1 MKKLIIILMAL
12 IAYST
17 HVFAD
22 KVSFTASAPD
32 AVVVG
37 EQFRLSYIVT
47 TQKVKD
53 FRAPSIKGFDVL
65 MGPSRSQQSSTQIVN
80 GNVTSTSSITFTYI
94 LMANNAGEYTIPGA
108 SIVADG
114 DQMVS
119 NSVKI
124 KVLPQDQGGNSGQNN
139 SSSGSIHSSSG
150 TSVSNQDLFI
160 MASASKT
167 NVYEQEAFV
176 LTYKIYTR
184 ESNLQ
189 LNNAKLPDFK
199 GFHSQ
204 EIEMTTNARWT
215 PEHYQGRNY
224 YTTVYRQ
231 FVLFP
236 QQSGKLY
243 IDPAQFQMTIGKPVQ
258 SDDPFDAFFNG
269 GSNVIEIKKNIS
281 TPKIAINV
289 NPLPTG
295 KPADFSGGVGE
306 FNISSS
312 INSKELKTNDAITIK
327 LVISGTGNLKLI
339 SNPEIKFPDDFEVYD
354 PKVDNQVR
362 LTREGLTGNKVIEYL
377 AIPRHAGT
385 YKIPGVSF
393 SYFDIRSKS
402 YKTLKTEDYVV
413 NVEKGAGNADQ
424 VIANFTNKEDLKV
437 LGEDIRYIK
446 QNEVTLQPKGSF
458 FYGSMTYWLF
468 YIIPALA
475 FIIFFIIYRKQAA
488 ENANVAKMR
497 TKKANKVAT
506 KRMKLAGKLLSENK
520 KDAFYDEVLK
530 ALWGYISDKLNIP
543 VSRLSKD
550 NIEEKLRNHGVNE
563 ELIKEFLNAL
573 NDCEFARFAPGDENQ
588 AMDKVY
594 SSSIEVISKMENSR
608 RDYVMKK
615 ILFFILLSM
624 SLTCF
629 GQDSLSIDTRQTNGV
644 DSIHASHTTFSSN
657 TLEDATKAEG
667 DSAYIKE
674 DYAAA
679 IQIYEALLKNG
690 EAADVYY
697 NLGNSYYK
705 IGEIAKA
712 VLNYERALL
721 LQPGNGDIR
730 ANLEV
735 ARAKTIDKVEP
746 VPEVFFV
753 SWIKS
758 LTNSMSVDAWA
769 TWGIVSF
776 ILLIIAFYFFIFS
789 KQIMLKKIG
798 FISGII
804 LLIVTVCSNLFASQ
818 QKEHLVNRSEAI
830 VMNPSVTVRSTPSES
845 GTSLFILHEGRKV
858 SVKDNS
864 MKEWKEIRLEDGKV
878 GWVPA
883 SAIEV
888 I

>member
-1 MKKLIIILMAL
+1 MKKLIIILIAL

-17 HVFAD
+17 QAFAD

-37 EQFRLSYIVT
+37 DQFRLSYTVT

-94 LMANNAGEYTIPGA
+94 LMANTAGEYTIGGA

-114 DQMVS
+114 NQMVS

-124 KVLPQDQGGNSGQNN
+124 KVLPQDQNSNGGQGG
-139 SSSGSIHSSSG
+139 SSAHSSSG
-150 TSVSNQDLFI
+150 TSVSDQDLFI
-160 MASASKT
+160 TATASKT
-167 NVYEQEAFV
+167 NVFEQEAFV

-215 PEHYQGRNY
+215 PEHYRGRNY

-269 GSNVIEIKKNIS
+269 GSNVIEIKKSIA

-289 NPLPTG
+289 SPLPAG

-306 FNISSS
+306 FTVSSS

-339 SNPEIKFPDDFEVYD
+339 SNPEIKFPEDFEVYD

-362 LTREGLTGNKVIEYL
+362 LTREGLTGNRVIEYL
-377 AIPRHAGT
+377 AIPRHVGT

-402 YKTLKTEDYVV
+402 YKTLKTEEYVV
-413 NVEKGAGNADQ
+413 NIEKGAGNADQ

-446 QNEVTLQPKGSF
+446 QNEVTFQPKGSF

-573 NDCEFARFAPGDENQ
+573 NDGECARFAPGDENQ

-594 SSSIEVISKMENSR
+594 SSSIEVISKMENS
-608 RDYVMKK
+608 
-615 ILFFILLSM
+615 
-624 SLTCF
+624 
-629 GQDSLSIDTRQTNGV
+629 
-644 DSIHASHTTFSSN
+644 
-657 TLEDATKAEG
+657 
-667 DSAYIKE
+667 IK
-674 DYAAA
+674 
-679 IQIYEALLKNG
+679 
-690 EAADVYY
+690 
-697 NLGNSYYK
+697 
-705 IGEIAKA
+705 
-712 VLNYERALL
+712 
-721 LQPGNGDIR
+721 
-730 ANLEV
+730 
-735 ARAKTIDKVEP
+735 
-746 VPEVFFV
+746 
-753 SWIKS
+753 
-758 LTNSMSVDAWA
+758 
-769 TWGIVSF
+769 
-776 ILLIIAFYFFIFS
+776 
-789 KQIMLKKIG
+789 
-798 FISGII
+798 
-804 LLIVTVCSNLFASQ
+804 
-818 QKEHLVNRSEAI
+818 H
-830 VMNPSVTVRSTPSES
+830 
-845 GTSLFILHEGRKV
+845 
-858 SVKDNS
+858 
-864 MKEWKEIRLEDGKV
+864 
-878 GWVPA
+878 
-883 SAIEV
+883 
-888 I
+888 

>member
-1 MKKLIIILMAL
+1 MRKLIIILMAL
-12 IAYST
+12 VAYCT
-17 HVFAD
+17 QALAD

-32 AVVVG
+32 VVVVG
-37 EQFRLSYIVT
+37 EQFRLSYTVT

-53 FRAPSIKGFDVL
+53 FQAPSIKGFDVL
-65 MGPSRSQQSSTQIVN
+65 MGPSRSQQSSTQIIN

-94 LMANNAGEYTIPGA
+94 LMANTAGEYTIGGA

-124 KVLPQDQGGNSGQNN
+124 KVLPPDQNNDSGQ
-139 SSSGSIHSSSG
+139 SGNHSSSNA
-150 TSVSNQDLFI
+150 TVSNKDLFVT
-160 MASASKT
+160 ATASKT
-167 NVYEQEAFV
+167 NVFEQEAFV

-184 ESNLQ
+184 ETKLQ

-204 EIEMTTNARWT
+204 EIEMATNAKWT
-215 PEHYQGRNY
+215 TEHYQGRNY

-243 IDPAQFQMTIGKPVQ
+243 IDPAQFQMTVGKPVQ
-258 SDDPFDAFFNG
+258 SADPFDAFFNG
-269 GSNVIEIKKNIS
+269 GSSVIEIEKNIA

-289 NPLPTG
+289 NPLPAG
-295 KPADFSGGVGE
+295 KPANFSGGVGE
-306 FNISSS
+306 FTISSS

-339 SNPEIKFPDDFEVYD
+339 SNPEIKFPDDFEIYD

-402 YKTLKTEDYVV
+402 YKTLNTEEYVV

-488 ENANVAKMR
+488 ENANVAKVR

-594 SSSIEVISKMENSR
+594 SSSIEVISKMENS
-608 RDYVMKK
+608 
-615 ILFFILLSM
+615 
-624 SLTCF
+624 
-629 GQDSLSIDTRQTNGV
+629 
-644 DSIHASHTTFSSN
+644 
-657 TLEDATKAEG
+657 
-667 DSAYIKE
+667 IK
-674 DYAAA
+674 
-679 IQIYEALLKNG
+679 
-690 EAADVYY
+690 
-697 NLGNSYYK
+697 
-705 IGEIAKA
+705 
-712 VLNYERALL
+712 
-721 LQPGNGDIR
+721 
-730 ANLEV
+730 
-735 ARAKTIDKVEP
+735 
-746 VPEVFFV
+746 
-753 SWIKS
+753 
-758 LTNSMSVDAWA
+758 
-769 TWGIVSF
+769 
-776 ILLIIAFYFFIFS
+776 
-789 KQIMLKKIG
+789 
-798 FISGII
+798 
-804 LLIVTVCSNLFASQ
+804 
-818 QKEHLVNRSEAI
+818 H
-830 VMNPSVTVRSTPSES
+830 
-845 GTSLFILHEGRKV
+845 
-858 SVKDNS
+858 
-864 MKEWKEIRLEDGKV
+864 
-878 GWVPA
+878 
-883 SAIEV
+883 
-888 I
+888 

>member
-1 MKKLIIILMAL
+1 MAL

-17 HVFAD
+17 QMLAD
-22 KVSFTASAPD
+22 KVAFTASAPD

-37 EQFRLSYIVT
+37 DQFRLSYTVT

-65 MGPSRSQQSSTQIVN
+65 MGPSRSQQSNTQIVN

-119 NSVKI
+119 NSVRI
-124 KVLPQDQGGNSGQNN
+124 KVLPQDQGDSN
-139 SSSGSIHSSSG
+139 SSSSSSTHSSSG
-150 TSVSNQDLFI
+150 TGVSNQDLFI
-160 MASASKT
+160 TASASKT

-243 IDPAQFQMTIGKPVQ
+243 IDPAQFQMTVGKPVQ

-269 GSNVIEIKKNIS
+269 GSNVIEIKKSIS

-289 NPLPTG
+289 NPLPAG

-312 INSKELKTNDAITIK
+312 INNKELKTNDAITIK

-402 YKTLKTEDYVV
+402 YKTLKTEEYVI

-563 ELIKEFLNAL
+563 EVIKEFLNAL

-594 SSSIEVISKMENSR
+594 SSSIEVISKMENS
-608 RDYVMKK
+608 
-615 ILFFILLSM
+615 
-624 SLTCF
+624 
-629 GQDSLSIDTRQTNGV
+629 
-644 DSIHASHTTFSSN
+644 
-657 TLEDATKAEG
+657 
-667 DSAYIKE
+667 IK
-674 DYAAA
+674 
-679 IQIYEALLKNG
+679 
-690 EAADVYY
+690 
-697 NLGNSYYK
+697 
-705 IGEIAKA
+705 
-712 VLNYERALL
+712 
-721 LQPGNGDIR
+721 
-730 ANLEV
+730 
-735 ARAKTIDKVEP
+735 
-746 VPEVFFV
+746 
-753 SWIKS
+753 
-758 LTNSMSVDAWA
+758 
-769 TWGIVSF
+769 
-776 ILLIIAFYFFIFS
+776 
-789 KQIMLKKIG
+789 
-798 FISGII
+798 
-804 LLIVTVCSNLFASQ
+804 
-818 QKEHLVNRSEAI
+818 H
-830 VMNPSVTVRSTPSES
+830 
-845 GTSLFILHEGRKV
+845 
-858 SVKDNS
+858 
-864 MKEWKEIRLEDGKV
+864 
-878 GWVPA
+878 
-883 SAIEV
+883 
-888 I
+888 

>member
-1 MKKLIIILMAL
+1 MRKLIIILMTL
-12 IAYST
+12 MAYST
-17 HVFAD
+17 QTFAD
-22 KVSFTASAPD
+22 KVSFVASAPD
-32 AVVVG
+32 VVVVG
-37 EQFRLSYIVT
+37 DQFRLSYTVT

-65 MGPSRSQQSSTQIVN
+65 MGPSRSEQSSTQIVN
-80 GNVTSTSSITFTYI
+80 GSVSSTSSITFTYI
-94 LMANNAGEYTIPGA
+94 LMANTAGEFTVPGA

-114 DQMVS
+114 NQMIS

-124 KVLPQDQGGNSGQNN
+124 KVLPQDQNHNSSRRNNDN
-139 SSSGSIHSSSG
+139 SSSIQPSSNA
-150 TSVSNQDLFI
+150 SVSNQDLFI
-160 MASASKT
+160 TATASKT

-215 PEHYQGRNY
+215 PEHYKGRNY

-236 QQSGKLY
+236 QQSGKLF
-243 IDPAQFQMTIGKPVQ
+243 IEPAQFQMTVNKPVQ
-258 SDDPFDAFFNG
+258 SADPFDAFFNG
-269 GSNVIEIKKNIS
+269 GNNVIEIKKPIT

-289 NPLPTG
+289 NPLPAG
-295 KPADFSGGVGE
+295 KPTNFLGGVGE

-362 LTREGLTGNKVIEYL
+362 LTKEGLTGNKVIEYL

-402 YKTLKTEDYVV
+402 YKTLNTEDYVI

-446 QNEVTLQPKGSF
+446 QNEVTFQPKGSF
-458 FYGSMTYWLF
+458 FYGSMLYWLF

-475 FIIFFIIYRKQAA
+475 FILFFIIYRKQAA

-497 TKKANKVAT
+497 TKKANKVAI

-550 NIEEKLRNHGVNE
+550 NIEEKLRNHGVSE

-594 SSSIEVISKMENSR
+594 SSSIEVISKMENS
-608 RDYVMKK
+608 
-615 ILFFILLSM
+615 
-624 SLTCF
+624 
-629 GQDSLSIDTRQTNGV
+629 
-644 DSIHASHTTFSSN
+644 
-657 TLEDATKAEG
+657 
-667 DSAYIKE
+667 IK
-674 DYAAA
+674 
-679 IQIYEALLKNG
+679 
-690 EAADVYY
+690 
-697 NLGNSYYK
+697 
-705 IGEIAKA
+705 
-712 VLNYERALL
+712 
-721 LQPGNGDIR
+721 
-730 ANLEV
+730 
-735 ARAKTIDKVEP
+735 
-746 VPEVFFV
+746 
-753 SWIKS
+753 
-758 LTNSMSVDAWA
+758 
-769 TWGIVSF
+769 
-776 ILLIIAFYFFIFS
+776 
-789 KQIMLKKIG
+789 
-798 FISGII
+798 
-804 LLIVTVCSNLFASQ
+804 
-818 QKEHLVNRSEAI
+818 H
-830 VMNPSVTVRSTPSES
+830 
-845 GTSLFILHEGRKV
+845 
-858 SVKDNS
+858 
-864 MKEWKEIRLEDGKV
+864 
-878 GWVPA
+878 
-883 SAIEV
+883 
-888 I
+888 

>member
-1 MKKLIIILMAL
+1 MRKLIIILMTL
-12 IAYST
+12 MAYST
-17 HVFAD
+17 QTFAD
-22 KVSFTASAPD
+22 KVSFVASAPD
-32 AVVVG
+32 VVVVG
-37 EQFRLSYIVT
+37 DQFRLSYTVT

-53 FRAPSIKGFDVL
+53 FRAHSIKGFDVL
-65 MGPSRSQQSSTQIVN
+65 MGPSRSEQSSTQIVN
-80 GNVTSTSSITFTYI
+80 GSVSSTSSITFTYI
-94 LMANNAGEYTIPGA
+94 LMANTAGEFTVPGA

-114 DQMVS
+114 NQMIS

-124 KVLPQDQGGNSGQNN
+124 KVLPQDQNHNSSRRNNDN
-139 SSSGSIHSSSG
+139 SSSIQPSSNA
-150 TSVSNQDLFI
+150 SVSNQDLFI
-160 MASASKT
+160 TATASKT

-215 PEHYQGRNY
+215 PEHYKGRNY

-236 QQSGKLY
+236 QQSGKLF
-243 IDPAQFQMTIGKPVQ
+243 IEPAQFQMTVNKPVQ
-258 SDDPFDAFFNG
+258 SADPFDAFFNG
-269 GSNVIEIKKNIS
+269 GNNVIEIKKPIT

-289 NPLPTG
+289 NPLPAG
-295 KPADFSGGVGE
+295 KPTNFLGGVGE

-362 LTREGLTGNKVIEYL
+362 LTKEGLTGNKVIEYL

-402 YKTLKTEDYVV
+402 YKTLNTEDYVI

-446 QNEVTLQPKGSF
+446 QNEVTFQPKGSF
-458 FYGSMTYWLF
+458 FYGSMSYWLF

-475 FIIFFIIYRKQAA
+475 FILFFIIYRKQAA

-497 TKKANKVAT
+497 TKKANKVAI

-550 NIEEKLRNHGVNE
+550 NIEEKLRNHGVSE

-594 SSSIEVISKMENSR
+594 SSSIEVISKMENS
-608 RDYVMKK
+608 
-615 ILFFILLSM
+615 
-624 SLTCF
+624 
-629 GQDSLSIDTRQTNGV
+629 
-644 DSIHASHTTFSSN
+644 
-657 TLEDATKAEG
+657 
-667 DSAYIKE
+667 IK
-674 DYAAA
+674 
-679 IQIYEALLKNG
+679 
-690 EAADVYY
+690 
-697 NLGNSYYK
+697 
-705 IGEIAKA
+705 
-712 VLNYERALL
+712 
-721 LQPGNGDIR
+721 
-730 ANLEV
+730 
-735 ARAKTIDKVEP
+735 
-746 VPEVFFV
+746 
-753 SWIKS
+753 
-758 LTNSMSVDAWA
+758 
-769 TWGIVSF
+769 
-776 ILLIIAFYFFIFS
+776 
-789 KQIMLKKIG
+789 
-798 FISGII
+798 
-804 LLIVTVCSNLFASQ
+804 
-818 QKEHLVNRSEAI
+818 H
-830 VMNPSVTVRSTPSES
+830 
-845 GTSLFILHEGRKV
+845 
-858 SVKDNS
+858 
-864 MKEWKEIRLEDGKV
+864 
-878 GWVPA
+878 
-883 SAIEV
+883 
-888 I
+888 

>member
-1 MKKLIIILMAL
+1 MKKLIIILIAL

-17 HVFAD
+17 QAFAD

-37 EQFRLSYIVT
+37 DQFRLSYTVT

-94 LMANNAGEYTIPGA
+94 LMANTAGEYTIGGA

-114 DQMVS
+114 NQMVS

-124 KVLPQDQGGNSGQNN
+124 KVLPQDQNSNGGQGG
-139 SSSGSIHSSSG
+139 SSAHSSSG
-150 TSVSNQDLFI
+150 TSVSDQDLFI
-160 MASASKT
+160 TATASKT
-167 NVYEQEAFV
+167 NVFEQEAFV

-215 PEHYQGRNY
+215 PEHYRGRNY

-269 GSNVIEIKKNIS
+269 GSNVIEIKKSIA

-289 NPLPTG
+289 SPLPAG

-306 FNISSS
+306 FTVSSS

-339 SNPEIKFPDDFEVYD
+339 SNPEIKFPEDFEVYD

-362 LTREGLTGNKVIEYL
+362 LTREGLTGNRVIEYL

-402 YKTLKTEDYVV
+402 YKTLKTEEYVV
-413 NVEKGAGNADQ
+413 NIEKGAGNADQ

-446 QNEVTLQPKGSF
+446 QNKVTLQPKGSF
-458 FYGSMTYWLF
+458 FYGSMSYWLF

-488 ENANVAKMR
+488 ENANVAKVR

-550 NIEEKLRNHGVNE
+550 NIEEKLRNHGVSE
-563 ELIKEFLNAL
+563 ELIKDFLNAL
-573 NDCEFARFAPGDENQ
+573 NDCEFARFAPGDESQ

-594 SSSIEVISKMENSR
+594 SSSIEVISKMENS
-608 RDYVMKK
+608 
-615 ILFFILLSM
+615 
-624 SLTCF
+624 
-629 GQDSLSIDTRQTNGV
+629 
-644 DSIHASHTTFSSN
+644 
-657 TLEDATKAEG
+657 
-667 DSAYIKE
+667 IK
-674 DYAAA
+674 
-679 IQIYEALLKNG
+679 
-690 EAADVYY
+690 
-697 NLGNSYYK
+697 
-705 IGEIAKA
+705 
-712 VLNYERALL
+712 
-721 LQPGNGDIR
+721 
-730 ANLEV
+730 
-735 ARAKTIDKVEP
+735 
-746 VPEVFFV
+746 
-753 SWIKS
+753 
-758 LTNSMSVDAWA
+758 
-769 TWGIVSF
+769 
-776 ILLIIAFYFFIFS
+776 
-789 KQIMLKKIG
+789 
-798 FISGII
+798 
-804 LLIVTVCSNLFASQ
+804 
-818 QKEHLVNRSEAI
+818 H
-830 VMNPSVTVRSTPSES
+830 
-845 GTSLFILHEGRKV
+845 
-858 SVKDNS
+858 
-864 MKEWKEIRLEDGKV
+864 
-878 GWVPA
+878 
-883 SAIEV
+883 
-888 I
+888 

>member
-1 MKKLIIILMAL
+1 MRKLIIILMTL
-12 IAYST
+12 MAYST
-17 HVFAD
+17 QTFTD
-22 KVSFTASAPD
+22 KVSFVASAPD
-32 AVVVG
+32 VVVVG
-37 EQFRLSYIVT
+37 DQFRLSYTVT

-65 MGPSRSQQSSTQIVN
+65 MGPSRSEQSSTQIVN
-80 GNVTSTSSITFTYI
+80 GSVSSTSSITFTYI
-94 LMANNAGEYTIPGA
+94 LMANTAGEFTVPGA

-114 DQMVS
+114 NQMIS

-124 KVLPQDQGGNSGQNN
+124 KVLPQDQNHNSSRRNNDN
-139 SSSGSIHSSSG
+139 SSSIQPSSNA
-150 TSVSNQDLFI
+150 SVSNQDLFI
-160 MASASKT
+160 TATASKT

-215 PEHYQGRNY
+215 PEHYKGRNY

-236 QQSGKLY
+236 QQSGKLF
-243 IDPAQFQMTIGKPVQ
+243 IEPAQFQMTVNKPVQ
-258 SDDPFDAFFNG
+258 SADPFDAFFNG
-269 GSNVIEIKKNIS
+269 GNNVIEIKKPIT

-289 NPLPTG
+289 NPLPAG
-295 KPADFSGGVGE
+295 KPTNFLGGVGE

-362 LTREGLTGNKVIEYL
+362 LTKEGLTGNKVIEYL

-402 YKTLKTEDYVV
+402 YKTLNTEDYVI

-446 QNEVTLQPKGSF
+446 QNEVTFQPKGSF
-458 FYGSMTYWLF
+458 FYGSMSYWLF

-475 FIIFFIIYRKQAA
+475 FILFFIIYRKQAA

-497 TKKANKVAT
+497 TKKANKVAI

-550 NIEEKLRNHGVNE
+550 NIEEKLRNHGVSE

-594 SSSIEVISKMENSR
+594 SSSIEVISKMENS
-608 RDYVMKK
+608 
-615 ILFFILLSM
+615 
-624 SLTCF
+624 
-629 GQDSLSIDTRQTNGV
+629 
-644 DSIHASHTTFSSN
+644 
-657 TLEDATKAEG
+657 
-667 DSAYIKE
+667 IK
-674 DYAAA
+674 
-679 IQIYEALLKNG
+679 
-690 EAADVYY
+690 
-697 NLGNSYYK
+697 
-705 IGEIAKA
+705 
-712 VLNYERALL
+712 
-721 LQPGNGDIR
+721 
-730 ANLEV
+730 
-735 ARAKTIDKVEP
+735 
-746 VPEVFFV
+746 
-753 SWIKS
+753 
-758 LTNSMSVDAWA
+758 
-769 TWGIVSF
+769 
-776 ILLIIAFYFFIFS
+776 
-789 KQIMLKKIG
+789 
-798 FISGII
+798 
-804 LLIVTVCSNLFASQ
+804 
-818 QKEHLVNRSEAI
+818 H
-830 VMNPSVTVRSTPSES
+830 
-845 GTSLFILHEGRKV
+845 
-858 SVKDNS
+858 
-864 MKEWKEIRLEDGKV
+864 
-878 GWVPA
+878 
-883 SAIEV
+883 
-888 I
+888 

>member
-1 MKKLIIILMAL
+1 MRKLIIILMTL
-12 IAYST
+12 MAYST
-17 HVFAD
+17 QTFAD
-22 KVSFTASAPD
+22 KVSFVASAPD
-32 AVVVG
+32 VVVVG
-37 EQFRLSYIVT
+37 DQFRLSYTVT

-65 MGPSRSQQSSTQIVN
+65 MGPSRSEQSSTQIVN
-80 GNVTSTSSITFTYI
+80 GSVSSTSSITFTYI
-94 LMANNAGEYTIPGA
+94 LMANTAGEFTVPGA

-114 DQMVS
+114 NQMIS

-124 KVLPQDQGGNSGQNN
+124 KVLPQDQNHNSSRRNNDN
-139 SSSGSIHSSSG
+139 SSSIQPSSNA
-150 TSVSNQDLFI
+150 SVSNQDLFI
-160 MASASKT
+160 TATASKT

-215 PEHYQGRNY
+215 PEHYKGRNY

-236 QQSGKLY
+236 QQSGKLF
-243 IDPAQFQMTIGKPVQ
+243 IEPAQFQMTVNKPVQ
-258 SDDPFDAFFNG
+258 SADPFDAFFNG
-269 GSNVIEIKKNIS
+269 GNNVIEIKKPIT

-289 NPLPTG
+289 NPLPAG
-295 KPADFSGGVGE
+295 KPTNFLGGVGE

-362 LTREGLTGNKVIEYL
+362 LTKEGLTGNKVIEYL

-402 YKTLKTEDYVV
+402 YKTLNTEDYVI

-446 QNEVTLQPKGSF
+446 QNDVTFQPKGSF
-458 FYGSMTYWLF
+458 FYGSMSYWLF

-475 FIIFFIIYRKQAA
+475 FILFFIIYRKQAA

-497 TKKANKVAT
+497 TKKANKVAI

-550 NIEEKLRNHGVNE
+550 NIEEKLRNHGVSE

-594 SSSIEVISKMENSR
+594 SSSIEVISKMENS
-608 RDYVMKK
+608 
-615 ILFFILLSM
+615 
-624 SLTCF
+624 
-629 GQDSLSIDTRQTNGV
+629 
-644 DSIHASHTTFSSN
+644 
-657 TLEDATKAEG
+657 
-667 DSAYIKE
+667 IK
-674 DYAAA
+674 
-679 IQIYEALLKNG
+679 
-690 EAADVYY
+690 
-697 NLGNSYYK
+697 
-705 IGEIAKA
+705 
-712 VLNYERALL
+712 
-721 LQPGNGDIR
+721 
-730 ANLEV
+730 
-735 ARAKTIDKVEP
+735 
-746 VPEVFFV
+746 
-753 SWIKS
+753 
-758 LTNSMSVDAWA
+758 
-769 TWGIVSF
+769 
-776 ILLIIAFYFFIFS
+776 
-789 KQIMLKKIG
+789 
-798 FISGII
+798 
-804 LLIVTVCSNLFASQ
+804 
-818 QKEHLVNRSEAI
+818 H
-830 VMNPSVTVRSTPSES
+830 
-845 GTSLFILHEGRKV
+845 
-858 SVKDNS
+858 
-864 MKEWKEIRLEDGKV
+864 
-878 GWVPA
+878 
-883 SAIEV
+883 
-888 I
+888 

>member
-1 MKKLIIILMAL
+1 MTLM
-12 IAYST
+12 AYST
-17 HVFAD
+17 QTFAD
-22 KVSFTASAPD
+22 KVSFVASAPD
-32 AVVVG
+32 VVVVG
-37 EQFRLSYIVT
+37 DQFRLSYTVT

-65 MGPSRSQQSSTQIVN
+65 MGPSRSEQSSTQIVN
-80 GNVTSTSSITFTYI
+80 GSVSSTSSITFTYI
-94 LMANNAGEYTIPGA
+94 LMANTAGEFTVPGA
-108 SIVADG
+108 SIVAEG
-114 DQMVS
+114 NQMIS

-124 KVLPQDQGGNSGQNN
+124 KVLPQDQNHN
-139 SSSGSIHSSSG
+139 SSRRNNDNSSYIQPSSNA
-150 TSVSNQDLFI
+150 SVSNQDLFI
-160 MASASKT
+160 TATASKT

-215 PEHYQGRNY
+215 PEHYKGRNY

-236 QQSGKLY
+236 QQSGKLF
-243 IDPAQFQMTIGKPVQ
+243 IEPAQFQMTVNKPVQ
-258 SDDPFDAFFNG
+258 SADPFDAFFNG
-269 GSNVIEIKKNIS
+269 GNNVIEIKKPIT

-289 NPLPTG
+289 NPLPAG
-295 KPADFSGGVGE
+295 KPTNFLGGVGE

-362 LTREGLTGNKVIEYL
+362 LTKEGLTGNKVIEYL

-402 YKTLKTEDYVV
+402 YKTLNTEDYVI

-446 QNEVTLQPKGSF
+446 QNEVTFQPKGSF
-458 FYGSMTYWLF
+458 FYGSMSYWLF

-475 FIIFFIIYRKQAA
+475 FILFFIIYRKQAA

-497 TKKANKVAT
+497 TKKANKVAI

-550 NIEEKLRNHGVNE
+550 NIEEKLRNHGVSE

-594 SSSIEVISKMENSR
+594 SSSIEVISKMENS
-608 RDYVMKK
+608 
-615 ILFFILLSM
+615 
-624 SLTCF
+624 
-629 GQDSLSIDTRQTNGV
+629 
-644 DSIHASHTTFSSN
+644 
-657 TLEDATKAEG
+657 
-667 DSAYIKE
+667 IK
-674 DYAAA
+674 
-679 IQIYEALLKNG
+679 
-690 EAADVYY
+690 
-697 NLGNSYYK
+697 
-705 IGEIAKA
+705 
-712 VLNYERALL
+712 
-721 LQPGNGDIR
+721 
-730 ANLEV
+730 
-735 ARAKTIDKVEP
+735 
-746 VPEVFFV
+746 
-753 SWIKS
+753 
-758 LTNSMSVDAWA
+758 
-769 TWGIVSF
+769 
-776 ILLIIAFYFFIFS
+776 
-789 KQIMLKKIG
+789 
-798 FISGII
+798 
-804 LLIVTVCSNLFASQ
+804 
-818 QKEHLVNRSEAI
+818 H
-830 VMNPSVTVRSTPSES
+830 
-845 GTSLFILHEGRKV
+845 
-858 SVKDNS
+858 
-864 MKEWKEIRLEDGKV
+864 
-878 GWVPA
+878 
-883 SAIEV
+883 
-888 I
+888 

>member
-1 MKKLIIILMAL
+1 MRKLIIILMTL
-12 IAYST
+12 MAYST
-17 HVFAD
+17 QTFAD
-22 KVSFTASAPD
+22 KVSFVASAPD
-32 AVVVG
+32 VVVVG
-37 EQFRLSYIVT
+37 DQFRLSYTVT

-65 MGPSRSQQSSTQIVN
+65 MGPSRSEQSSTQIVN
-80 GNVTSTSSITFTYI
+80 GSVSSTSSITFTYI
-94 LMANNAGEYTIPGA
+94 LMANTAGEFTVPGA

-114 DQMVS
+114 NQMIS

-124 KVLPQDQGGNSGQNN
+124 KVLPQDQNHNSSRRNNDN
-139 SSSGSIHSSSG
+139 SSSIQPSSNA
-150 TSVSNQDLFI
+150 SVSNQDLFI
-160 MASASKT
+160 TATASKT

-215 PEHYQGRNY
+215 PEHYKGRNY

-236 QQSGKLY
+236 QQSGKLF
-243 IDPAQFQMTIGKPVQ
+243 IEPAQFQMMVNKPVQ
-258 SDDPFDAFFNG
+258 SADPFDAFFNG
-269 GSNVIEIKKNIS
+269 GNNVIEIKKPIT

-289 NPLPTG
+289 NPLPAG
-295 KPADFSGGVGE
+295 KPTNFLGGVGE

-362 LTREGLTGNKVIEYL
+362 LTKEGLTGNKVIEYL

-402 YKTLKTEDYVV
+402 YKTLNTEDYVI

-446 QNEVTLQPKGSF
+446 QNEVTFQPKGSF
-458 FYGSMTYWLF
+458 FYGSMSYWLF

-475 FIIFFIIYRKQAA
+475 FILFFIIYRKQAA

-497 TKKANKVAT
+497 TKKANKVAI

-550 NIEEKLRNHGVNE
+550 NIEEKLRNHGVSE

-594 SSSIEVISKMENSR
+594 SSSIEVISKMENS
-608 RDYVMKK
+608 
-615 ILFFILLSM
+615 
-624 SLTCF
+624 
-629 GQDSLSIDTRQTNGV
+629 
-644 DSIHASHTTFSSN
+644 
-657 TLEDATKAEG
+657 
-667 DSAYIKE
+667 IK
-674 DYAAA
+674 
-679 IQIYEALLKNG
+679 
-690 EAADVYY
+690 
-697 NLGNSYYK
+697 
-705 IGEIAKA
+705 
-712 VLNYERALL
+712 
-721 LQPGNGDIR
+721 
-730 ANLEV
+730 
-735 ARAKTIDKVEP
+735 
-746 VPEVFFV
+746 
-753 SWIKS
+753 
-758 LTNSMSVDAWA
+758 
-769 TWGIVSF
+769 
-776 ILLIIAFYFFIFS
+776 
-789 KQIMLKKIG
+789 
-798 FISGII
+798 
-804 LLIVTVCSNLFASQ
+804 
-818 QKEHLVNRSEAI
+818 H
-830 VMNPSVTVRSTPSES
+830 
-845 GTSLFILHEGRKV
+845 
-858 SVKDNS
+858 
-864 MKEWKEIRLEDGKV
+864 
-878 GWVPA
+878 
-883 SAIEV
+883 
-888 I
+888 

>member
-1 MKKLIIILMAL
+1 MKKLIIILIAL

-17 HVFAD
+17 QAFAD

-37 EQFRLSYIVT
+37 DQFRLSYTVT

-94 LMANNAGEYTIPGA
+94 LMANTAGEYTIGGA

-114 DQMVS
+114 NQMVS

-124 KVLPQDQGGNSGQNN
+124 KVLPQDQNSNGGQGG
-139 SSSGSIHSSSG
+139 SSAHSSSG
-150 TSVSNQDLFI
+150 TSVSDQDLFI
-160 MASASKT
+160 TATASKT
-167 NVYEQEAFV
+167 NVFEQEAFV

-215 PEHYQGRNY
+215 PEHYRGRNY

-269 GSNVIEIKKNIS
+269 GSNVIEIKKSIA

-289 NPLPTG
+289 SPLPAG

-306 FNISSS
+306 FTVSSS
-312 INSKELKTNDAITIK
+312 INSQELKTNDAITIK

-339 SNPEIKFPDDFEVYD
+339 SNPEIKFPEDFEVYD

-362 LTREGLTGNKVIEYL
+362 LTREGLTGNRVIEYL

-385 YKIPGVSF
+385 YKIPGISF

-402 YKTLKTEDYVV
+402 YKTLKTEEYVV
-413 NVEKGAGNADQ
+413 NIEKGAGNADQ

-458 FYGSMTYWLF
+458 FYGSMSYWLF

-488 ENANVAKMR
+488 ENANVAKVR

-550 NIEEKLRNHGVNE
+550 NIEEKLRNHGVSE
-563 ELIKEFLNAL
+563 ELIKDFLNAL
-573 NDCEFARFAPGDENQ
+573 NDCEFARFAPGDESQ

-594 SSSIEVISKMENSR
+594 ASSIEVISKMENS
-608 RDYVMKK
+608 
-615 ILFFILLSM
+615 
-624 SLTCF
+624 
-629 GQDSLSIDTRQTNGV
+629 
-644 DSIHASHTTFSSN
+644 
-657 TLEDATKAEG
+657 
-667 DSAYIKE
+667 IK
-674 DYAAA
+674 
-679 IQIYEALLKNG
+679 
-690 EAADVYY
+690 
-697 NLGNSYYK
+697 
-705 IGEIAKA
+705 
-712 VLNYERALL
+712 
-721 LQPGNGDIR
+721 
-730 ANLEV
+730 
-735 ARAKTIDKVEP
+735 
-746 VPEVFFV
+746 
-753 SWIKS
+753 
-758 LTNSMSVDAWA
+758 
-769 TWGIVSF
+769 
-776 ILLIIAFYFFIFS
+776 
-789 KQIMLKKIG
+789 
-798 FISGII
+798 
-804 LLIVTVCSNLFASQ
+804 
-818 QKEHLVNRSEAI
+818 H
-830 VMNPSVTVRSTPSES
+830 
-845 GTSLFILHEGRKV
+845 
-858 SVKDNS
+858 
-864 MKEWKEIRLEDGKV
+864 
-878 GWVPA
+878 
-883 SAIEV
+883 
-888 I
+888 

>member
-1 MKKLIIILMAL
+1 MRKLIIILMTL
-12 IAYST
+12 MAYST
-17 HVFAD
+17 QTFAD
-22 KVSFTASAPD
+22 KVSFVASAPD
-32 AVVVG
+32 VVVVG
-37 EQFRLSYIVT
+37 DQFRLSYTVT

-65 MGPSRSQQSSTQIVN
+65 MGPSRSEQSSTQIVN
-80 GNVTSTSSITFTYI
+80 GSVSSTSSITFTYI
-94 LMANNAGEYTIPGA
+94 LMANTAGEFTVPGA

-114 DQMVS
+114 NQMIS

-124 KVLPQDQGGNSGQNN
+124 KVLPQDQNHNSSRRNNDN
-139 SSSGSIHSSSG
+139 SSSIQPSSNA
-150 TSVSNQDLFI
+150 SVSNQDLFI
-160 MASASKT
+160 TATASKT

-215 PEHYQGRNY
+215 PEHYKGRNY

-236 QQSGKLY
+236 QQSGKLF
-243 IDPAQFQMTIGKPVQ
+243 IEPAQFQMTVNKPVQ
-258 SDDPFDAFFNG
+258 SADPFDAFFNG
-269 GSNVIEIKKNIS
+269 GNNVIEIKKPIT

-289 NPLPTG
+289 NPLPAG
-295 KPADFSGGVGE
+295 KPTNFLGGVGE

-362 LTREGLTGNKVIEYL
+362 LTKEWLTGNKVIEYL

-402 YKTLKTEDYVV
+402 YKTLNTEDYVI

-446 QNEVTLQPKGSF
+446 QNEVTFQPKGSF
-458 FYGSMTYWLF
+458 FYGSMSYWLF

-475 FIIFFIIYRKQAA
+475 FILFFIIYRKQAA

-497 TKKANKVAT
+497 TKKANKVAI

-550 NIEEKLRNHGVNE
+550 NIEEKLRNHGVSE

-594 SSSIEVISKMENSR
+594 SSSIEVISKMENS
-608 RDYVMKK
+608 
-615 ILFFILLSM
+615 
-624 SLTCF
+624 
-629 GQDSLSIDTRQTNGV
+629 
-644 DSIHASHTTFSSN
+644 
-657 TLEDATKAEG
+657 
-667 DSAYIKE
+667 IK
-674 DYAAA
+674 
-679 IQIYEALLKNG
+679 
-690 EAADVYY
+690 
-697 NLGNSYYK
+697 
-705 IGEIAKA
+705 
-712 VLNYERALL
+712 
-721 LQPGNGDIR
+721 
-730 ANLEV
+730 
-735 ARAKTIDKVEP
+735 
-746 VPEVFFV
+746 
-753 SWIKS
+753 
-758 LTNSMSVDAWA
+758 
-769 TWGIVSF
+769 
-776 ILLIIAFYFFIFS
+776 
-789 KQIMLKKIG
+789 
-798 FISGII
+798 
-804 LLIVTVCSNLFASQ
+804 
-818 QKEHLVNRSEAI
+818 H
-830 VMNPSVTVRSTPSES
+830 
-845 GTSLFILHEGRKV
+845 
-858 SVKDNS
+858 
-864 MKEWKEIRLEDGKV
+864 
-878 GWVPA
+878 
-883 SAIEV
+883 
-888 I
+888 

>member
-17 HVFAD
+17 QMLAD

-37 EQFRLSYIVT
+37 DQFRLSYTVT

-65 MGPSRSQQSSTQIVN
+65 MGPSRSQQSNTQIVN

-119 NSVKI
+119 NSVRI
-124 KVLPQDQGGNSGQNN
+124 KVLPQDQGDSN
-139 SSSGSIHSSSG
+139 SSSSSSTHSSSG
-150 TSVSNQDLFI
+150 TGVSNQDLFI
-160 MASASKT
+160 TASASKT

-243 IDPAQFQMTIGKPVQ
+243 IDPAQFQMTVGKPVQ

-269 GSNVIEIKKNIS
+269 GSNVIEIKKSIS

-289 NPLPTG
+289 NPLPAG

-312 INSKELKTNDAITIK
+312 INNKELKTNDAITIK

-402 YKTLKTEDYVV
+402 YKTLKTEEYVI

-550 NIEEKLRNHGVNE
+550 NIEEKLRNHGVNQ

-594 SSSIEVISKMENSR
+594 SSSIEVISKMENS
-608 RDYVMKK
+608 
-615 ILFFILLSM
+615 
-624 SLTCF
+624 
-629 GQDSLSIDTRQTNGV
+629 
-644 DSIHASHTTFSSN
+644 
-657 TLEDATKAEG
+657 
-667 DSAYIKE
+667 IK
-674 DYAAA
+674 
-679 IQIYEALLKNG
+679 
-690 EAADVYY
+690 
-697 NLGNSYYK
+697 
-705 IGEIAKA
+705 
-712 VLNYERALL
+712 
-721 LQPGNGDIR
+721 
-730 ANLEV
+730 
-735 ARAKTIDKVEP
+735 
-746 VPEVFFV
+746 
-753 SWIKS
+753 
-758 LTNSMSVDAWA
+758 
-769 TWGIVSF
+769 
-776 ILLIIAFYFFIFS
+776 
-789 KQIMLKKIG
+789 
-798 FISGII
+798 
-804 LLIVTVCSNLFASQ
+804 
-818 QKEHLVNRSEAI
+818 H
-830 VMNPSVTVRSTPSES
+830 
-845 GTSLFILHEGRKV
+845 
-858 SVKDNS
+858 
-864 MKEWKEIRLEDGKV
+864 
-878 GWVPA
+878 
-883 SAIEV
+883 
-888 I
+888 

>member
-1 MKKLIIILMAL
+1 MRKLIIILMTL
-12 IAYST
+12 MAYST
-17 HVFAD
+17 QTFAD
-22 KVSFTASAPD
+22 KVSFVASAPD
-32 AVVVG
+32 VVVVG
-37 EQFRLSYIVT
+37 DQFRLSYTVT
-47 TQKVKD
+47 IQKVKD

-65 MGPSRSQQSSTQIVN
+65 MGPSRSEQSSTQIVN
-80 GNVTSTSSITFTYI
+80 GSVSSTSSITFTYI
-94 LMANNAGEYTIPGA
+94 LMANTAGEFTVPGA

-114 DQMVS
+114 NQMIS

-124 KVLPQDQGGNSGQNN
+124 KVLPQDQNHNSSRRNNDN
-139 SSSGSIHSSSG
+139 SSSIQPSSNA
-150 TSVSNQDLFI
+150 SVSNQDLFI
-160 MASASKT
+160 TATASKT

-215 PEHYQGRNY
+215 PEHYKGRNY

-236 QQSGKLY
+236 QQSGKLF
-243 IDPAQFQMTIGKPVQ
+243 IEPAQFQMTVNKPVQ
-258 SDDPFDAFFNG
+258 SADPFDAFFNG
-269 GSNVIEIKKNIS
+269 GNNVIEIKKPIT

-289 NPLPTG
+289 NPLPAG
-295 KPADFSGGVGE
+295 KPTNFLGGVGE

-362 LTREGLTGNKVIEYL
+362 LTKEGLTGNKVIEYL

-402 YKTLKTEDYVV
+402 YKTLNTEDYVI

-446 QNEVTLQPKGSF
+446 QNEVTFQPKGSF
-458 FYGSMTYWLF
+458 FYGSMSYWLF

-475 FIIFFIIYRKQAA
+475 FILFFIIYRKQAA

-497 TKKANKVAT
+497 TKKANKVAI

-550 NIEEKLRNHGVNE
+550 NIEEKLRNHGVSE

-594 SSSIEVISKMENSR
+594 SSSIEVISKMENS
-608 RDYVMKK
+608 
-615 ILFFILLSM
+615 
-624 SLTCF
+624 
-629 GQDSLSIDTRQTNGV
+629 
-644 DSIHASHTTFSSN
+644 
-657 TLEDATKAEG
+657 
-667 DSAYIKE
+667 IK
-674 DYAAA
+674 
-679 IQIYEALLKNG
+679 
-690 EAADVYY
+690 
-697 NLGNSYYK
+697 
-705 IGEIAKA
+705 
-712 VLNYERALL
+712 
-721 LQPGNGDIR
+721 
-730 ANLEV
+730 
-735 ARAKTIDKVEP
+735 
-746 VPEVFFV
+746 
-753 SWIKS
+753 
-758 LTNSMSVDAWA
+758 
-769 TWGIVSF
+769 
-776 ILLIIAFYFFIFS
+776 
-789 KQIMLKKIG
+789 
-798 FISGII
+798 
-804 LLIVTVCSNLFASQ
+804 
-818 QKEHLVNRSEAI
+818 H
-830 VMNPSVTVRSTPSES
+830 
-845 GTSLFILHEGRKV
+845 
-858 SVKDNS
+858 
-864 MKEWKEIRLEDGKV
+864 
-878 GWVPA
+878 
-883 SAIEV
+883 
-888 I
+888 

>member
-17 HVFAD
+17 QMLAD

-37 EQFRLSYIVT
+37 DQFRLSYTVT

-108 SIVADG
+108 SIIVDG

-119 NSVKI
+119 NSVRI
-124 KVLPQDQGGNSGQNN
+124 KVLPQDQGSSN
-139 SSSGSIHSSSG
+139 SSSSSSTHSSSG
-150 TSVSNQDLFI
+150 TGVSNQDLFI
-160 MASASKT
+160 TASASKT

-306 FNISSS
+306 FNITSS
-312 INSKELKTNDAITIK
+312 INSTNVKTNDAVTVK
-327 LVISGTGNLKLI
+327 LVISGTGNLKLL
-339 SNPEIKFPDDFEVYD
+339 SNPEVKFPEDFEVYD
-354 PKVDNQVR
+354 PKVDNKFR
-362 LTREGLTGNKVIEYL
+362 LTNSGLSGSKVIEYL
-377 AIPRHAGT
+377 AIPRNAGT
-385 YKIPGVSF
+385 YKIPAVKF
-393 SYFDIRSKS
+393 SYFDINSRS
-402 YKTLKTEDYVV
+402 YKTLTTEEYELH
-413 NVEKGAGNADQ
+413 VEKGAGNAAQ
-424 VIANFTNKEDLKV
+424 TIANFTSKEELKV
-437 LGEDIRYIK
+437 LNEDIRFIK
-446 QNEVTLQPKGSF
+446 QNNVTLSPKGDF
-458 FYGSMTYWLF
+458 FFGSLTYWLL
-468 YIIPALA
+468 YLIPGIA
-475 FIIFFIIYRKQAA
+475 FITFFIIYRKQIAA
-488 ENANVAKMR
+488 NANVAKMR
-497 TKKANKVAT
+497 TKKANKVAV
-506 KRMKLAGKLLSENK
+506 KRMKQAGKLLVENK

-550 NIEEKLRNHGVNE
+550 NIEEELRNYGVNDA
-563 ELIKEFLNAL
+563 LIKEFLDAL
-573 NDCEFARFAPGDENQ
+573 NNCEFARFAPGDDNQ

-594 SSSIEVISKMENSR
+594 SASLEVISKMENS
-608 RDYVMKK
+608 
-615 ILFFILLSM
+615 
-624 SLTCF
+624 
-629 GQDSLSIDTRQTNGV
+629 
-644 DSIHASHTTFSSN
+644 
-657 TLEDATKAEG
+657 
-667 DSAYIKE
+667 IK
-674 DYAAA
+674 
-679 IQIYEALLKNG
+679 
-690 EAADVYY
+690 
-697 NLGNSYYK
+697 
-705 IGEIAKA
+705 
-712 VLNYERALL
+712 
-721 LQPGNGDIR
+721 
-730 ANLEV
+730 
-735 ARAKTIDKVEP
+735 
-746 VPEVFFV
+746 
-753 SWIKS
+753 
-758 LTNSMSVDAWA
+758 
-769 TWGIVSF
+769 
-776 ILLIIAFYFFIFS
+776 
-789 KQIMLKKIG
+789 
-798 FISGII
+798 
-804 LLIVTVCSNLFASQ
+804 
-818 QKEHLVNRSEAI
+818 H
-830 VMNPSVTVRSTPSES
+830 
-845 GTSLFILHEGRKV
+845 
-858 SVKDNS
+858 
-864 MKEWKEIRLEDGKV
+864 
-878 GWVPA
+878 
-883 SAIEV
+883 
-888 I
+888 

>member
-1 MKKLIIILMAL
+1 MRKLIIILMTL
-12 IAYST
+12 MAYST
-17 HVFAD
+17 QTFAD
-22 KVSFTASAPD
+22 KVSFVASAPD
-32 AVVVG
+32 VVVVG
-37 EQFRLSYIVT
+37 DQFRLSYTVT

-65 MGPSRSQQSSTQIVN
+65 MGPSRSEQSSTQIVN
-80 GNVTSTSSITFTYI
+80 GSVSSTSSITFTYI
-94 LMANNAGEYTIPGA
+94 LMANTAGEFTVPGA

-114 DQMVS
+114 NQMIS

-124 KVLPQDQGGNSGQNN
+124 KVLPQDQNHNSSRRNNDN
-139 SSSGSIHSSSG
+139 SSSIQPSANA
-150 TSVSNQDLFI
+150 SVSNQDLFI
-160 MASASKT
+160 TATASKT

-215 PEHYQGRNY
+215 PEHYKGRNY

-236 QQSGKLY
+236 QQSGKLF
-243 IDPAQFQMTIGKPVQ
+243 IEPAQFQMTVNKPVQ
-258 SDDPFDAFFNG
+258 SADPFDAFFNG
-269 GSNVIEIKKNIS
+269 GNNVIEIKKPIT

-289 NPLPTG
+289 NPLPAG
-295 KPADFSGGVGE
+295 KPTNFLGGVGE

-362 LTREGLTGNKVIEYL
+362 LTKEGLTGNKVIEYL

-402 YKTLKTEDYVV
+402 YKTLNTEDYVI

-446 QNEVTLQPKGSF
+446 QNEVTFQPKGSF
-458 FYGSMTYWLF
+458 FYGSMSYWLF

-475 FIIFFIIYRKQAA
+475 FILFFIIYRKQAA

-497 TKKANKVAT
+497 TKKANKVAI

-550 NIEEKLRNHGVNE
+550 NIEEKLRNHGVSE

-594 SSSIEVISKMENSR
+594 SSSIEVISKMENS
-608 RDYVMKK
+608 
-615 ILFFILLSM
+615 
-624 SLTCF
+624 
-629 GQDSLSIDTRQTNGV
+629 
-644 DSIHASHTTFSSN
+644 
-657 TLEDATKAEG
+657 
-667 DSAYIKE
+667 IK
-674 DYAAA
+674 
-679 IQIYEALLKNG
+679 
-690 EAADVYY
+690 
-697 NLGNSYYK
+697 
-705 IGEIAKA
+705 
-712 VLNYERALL
+712 
-721 LQPGNGDIR
+721 
-730 ANLEV
+730 
-735 ARAKTIDKVEP
+735 
-746 VPEVFFV
+746 
-753 SWIKS
+753 
-758 LTNSMSVDAWA
+758 
-769 TWGIVSF
+769 
-776 ILLIIAFYFFIFS
+776 
-789 KQIMLKKIG
+789 
-798 FISGII
+798 
-804 LLIVTVCSNLFASQ
+804 
-818 QKEHLVNRSEAI
+818 H
-830 VMNPSVTVRSTPSES
+830 
-845 GTSLFILHEGRKV
+845 
-858 SVKDNS
+858 
-864 MKEWKEIRLEDGKV
+864 
-878 GWVPA
+878 
-883 SAIEV
+883 
-888 I
+888 

>member
-1 MKKLIIILMAL
+1 MTLM
-12 IAYST
+12 AYST
-17 HVFAD
+17 QTFAD
-22 KVSFTASAPD
+22 KVSFVASAPD
-32 AVVVG
+32 VVVVG
-37 EQFRLSYIVT
+37 DQFRLSYTVT

-65 MGPSRSQQSSTQIVN
+65 MGPSRSEQSSTQIVN
-80 GNVTSTSSITFTYI
+80 GSVSSTSSITFTYI
-94 LMANNAGEYTIPGA
+94 LMANTAGEFTVPGA

-114 DQMVS
+114 NQMIS

-124 KVLPQDQGGNSGQNN
+124 KVLPQDQNHNSSRRNNDN
-139 SSSGSIHSSSG
+139 SSSIQPSSNA
-150 TSVSNQDLFI
+150 SVSNQDLFI
-160 MASASKT
+160 TATASKT

-215 PEHYQGRNY
+215 PEHYKGRNY

-236 QQSGKLY
+236 QQSGKLF
-243 IDPAQFQMTIGKPVQ
+243 IEPAQFQMTVNKPVQ
-258 SDDPFDAFFNG
+258 SADPFDAFFNG
-269 GSNVIEIKKNIS
+269 GNNVIEIKKPIT

-289 NPLPTG
+289 NPLPAG
-295 KPADFSGGVGE
+295 KPTNFLGGVGE

-354 PKVDNQVR
+354 PKVDDQVR
-362 LTREGLTGNKVIEYL
+362 LTKEGLTGNKVIEYL

-402 YKTLKTEDYVV
+402 YKTLNTEDYVI

-446 QNEVTLQPKGSF
+446 QNEVTFQPKGSF
-458 FYGSMTYWLF
+458 FYGSMSYWLF

-475 FIIFFIIYRKQAA
+475 FILFFIIYRKQAA

-497 TKKANKVAT
+497 TKKANKVAI

-520 KDAFYDEVLK
+520 KAAFYDEVLK

-550 NIEEKLRNHGVNE
+550 NIEEKLRNHGVSE

-594 SSSIEVISKMENSR
+594 SSSIEVISKMENS
-608 RDYVMKK
+608 
-615 ILFFILLSM
+615 
-624 SLTCF
+624 
-629 GQDSLSIDTRQTNGV
+629 
-644 DSIHASHTTFSSN
+644 
-657 TLEDATKAEG
+657 
-667 DSAYIKE
+667 IK
-674 DYAAA
+674 
-679 IQIYEALLKNG
+679 
-690 EAADVYY
+690 
-697 NLGNSYYK
+697 
-705 IGEIAKA
+705 
-712 VLNYERALL
+712 
-721 LQPGNGDIR
+721 
-730 ANLEV
+730 
-735 ARAKTIDKVEP
+735 
-746 VPEVFFV
+746 
-753 SWIKS
+753 
-758 LTNSMSVDAWA
+758 
-769 TWGIVSF
+769 
-776 ILLIIAFYFFIFS
+776 
-789 KQIMLKKIG
+789 
-798 FISGII
+798 
-804 LLIVTVCSNLFASQ
+804 
-818 QKEHLVNRSEAI
+818 H
-830 VMNPSVTVRSTPSES
+830 
-845 GTSLFILHEGRKV
+845 
-858 SVKDNS
+858 
-864 MKEWKEIRLEDGKV
+864 
-878 GWVPA
+878 
-883 SAIEV
+883 
-888 I
+888 

>member
-1 MKKLIIILMAL
+1 MKKLIIILIAL

-17 HVFAD
+17 QAFAD

-37 EQFRLSYIVT
+37 DQFRLSYTVT

-94 LMANNAGEYTIPGA
+94 LMANTAGEYTIGGA

-114 DQMVS
+114 NQMVS

-124 KVLPQDQGGNSGQNN
+124 KVLPQDQNSNGGQGG
-139 SSSGSIHSSSG
+139 SSAHSSSG
-150 TSVSNQDLFI
+150 TSVSDQDLFI
-160 MASASKT
+160 TATASKT
-167 NVYEQEAFV
+167 NVFEQEAFV

-215 PEHYQGRNY
+215 PEHYRGRNY

-269 GSNVIEIKKNIS
+269 GSNVIEIKKSIA

-289 NPLPTG
+289 SPLPAG

-306 FNISSS
+306 FTISSS
-312 INSKELKTNDAITIK
+312 INSKDVKTNDAITIK
-327 LVISGTGNLKLI
+327 LVISGTGNLKLL
-339 SNPEIKFPDDFEVYD
+339 SNPEVKFPEDFEVYD
-354 PKVDNQVR
+354 PKVDSQVR
-362 LTREGLTGNKVIEYL
+362 LTSSGLSGNRVIEYL
-377 AIPRHAGT
+377 AIPRHPGN
-385 YKIPGVSF
+385 YKIPAVTF
-393 SYFDIRSKS
+393 SYFDIKSKS
-402 YKTLKTEDYVV
+402 YKTLKTEDYEIK
-413 NVEKGAGNADQ
+413 VEKGAGNADQ

-446 QNEVTLQPKGSF
+446 LKDVTLQPKGSF
-458 FYGSMTYWLF
+458 FYGSFTYWLF
-468 YIIPALA
+468 YIIPAIA

-506 KRMKLAGKLLSENK
+506 KRMKLAGKLLAENK
-520 KDAFYDEVLK
+520 KEAFYDEVLK

-550 NIEEKLRNHGVNE
+550 NVEEKLRNHGVSD
-563 ELIKEFLNAL
+563 ELIKEFLDAL
-573 NDCEFARFAPGDENQ
+573 NECEFARFAPGDESQ

-594 SSSIEVISKMENSR
+594 SSSLAVMSKMENS
-608 RDYVMKK
+608 
-615 ILFFILLSM
+615 
-624 SLTCF
+624 
-629 GQDSLSIDTRQTNGV
+629 
-644 DSIHASHTTFSSN
+644 
-657 TLEDATKAEG
+657 
-667 DSAYIKE
+667 IK
-674 DYAAA
+674 
-679 IQIYEALLKNG
+679 
-690 EAADVYY
+690 
-697 NLGNSYYK
+697 
-705 IGEIAKA
+705 
-712 VLNYERALL
+712 
-721 LQPGNGDIR
+721 
-730 ANLEV
+730 
-735 ARAKTIDKVEP
+735 
-746 VPEVFFV
+746 
-753 SWIKS
+753 
-758 LTNSMSVDAWA
+758 
-769 TWGIVSF
+769 
-776 ILLIIAFYFFIFS
+776 
-789 KQIMLKKIG
+789 
-798 FISGII
+798 
-804 LLIVTVCSNLFASQ
+804 
-818 QKEHLVNRSEAI
+818 H
-830 VMNPSVTVRSTPSES
+830 
-845 GTSLFILHEGRKV
+845 
-858 SVKDNS
+858 
-864 MKEWKEIRLEDGKV
+864 
-878 GWVPA
+878 
-883 SAIEV
+883 
-888 I
+888 

>member
-1 MKKLIIILMAL
+1 MRKLIIFLMVL

-17 HVFAD
+17 HASAD

-37 EQFRLSYIVT
+37 EQFRLTYTIT
-47 TQKVKD
+47 THKVKD
-53 FRAPSIKGFDVL
+53 FHVPSIKGFDVL
-65 MGPSRSQQSSTQIVN
+65 MGPSRSQYSSTQIVN
-80 GNVTSTSSITFTYI
+80 GSVSSVNSITFTYT
-94 LMANNAGEYTIPGA
+94 LMGNTPGEFTVPGA
-108 SIVADG
+108 TIVADG
-114 DQMVS
+114 NQMVS

-124 KVLPQDQGGNSGQNN
+124 KVLPQDQGSGGGSGQESDGN
-139 SSSGSIHSSSG
+139 IHSSSG
-150 TSVSNQDLFI
+150 TGVSNQDLFI
-160 MASASKT
+160 TATASKT
-167 NVYEQEAFV
+167 NVYEQEAFL

-204 EIEMTTNARWT
+204 EIEMNSNARWT
-215 PEHYQGRNY
+215 TEHYKGRNY
-224 YTTVYRQ
+224 YTTVFRQ

-243 IDPAQFQMTIGKPVQ
+243 IDPAQFQMTVGKPVQ
-258 SDDPFDAFFNG
+258 SADPFDAFFNG
-269 GSNVIEIKKNIS
+269 GSSVIEIKKSIA

-289 NPLPTG
+289 NPLPAG

-339 SNPEIKFPDDFEVYD
+339 SNPEIKFPEDFEVYD

-362 LTREGLTGNKVIEYL
+362 LTREGLTGNRVIEYL

-402 YKTLKTEDYVV
+402 YKTLNTEEYVI

-437 LGEDIRYIK
+437 LGEDIRFIK
-446 QNEVTLQPKGSF
+446 QNDVTLHPQGSF
-458 FYGSMTYWLF
+458 FYGTMGYWLF

-497 TKKANKVAT
+497 TKKANKVAA

-573 NDCEFARFAPGDENQ
+573 NDCEFARFAPGDESQ

-594 SSSIEVISKMENSR
+594 SSSIEVISKMENS
-608 RDYVMKK
+608 
-615 ILFFILLSM
+615 
-624 SLTCF
+624 
-629 GQDSLSIDTRQTNGV
+629 
-644 DSIHASHTTFSSN
+644 
-657 TLEDATKAEG
+657 
-667 DSAYIKE
+667 IK
-674 DYAAA
+674 
-679 IQIYEALLKNG
+679 
-690 EAADVYY
+690 
-697 NLGNSYYK
+697 
-705 IGEIAKA
+705 
-712 VLNYERALL
+712 
-721 LQPGNGDIR
+721 
-730 ANLEV
+730 
-735 ARAKTIDKVEP
+735 
-746 VPEVFFV
+746 
-753 SWIKS
+753 
-758 LTNSMSVDAWA
+758 
-769 TWGIVSF
+769 
-776 ILLIIAFYFFIFS
+776 
-789 KQIMLKKIG
+789 
-798 FISGII
+798 
-804 LLIVTVCSNLFASQ
+804 
-818 QKEHLVNRSEAI
+818 H
-830 VMNPSVTVRSTPSES
+830 
-845 GTSLFILHEGRKV
+845 
-858 SVKDNS
+858 
-864 MKEWKEIRLEDGKV
+864 
-878 GWVPA
+878 
-883 SAIEV
+883 
-888 I
+888 

>member
-17 HVFAD
+17 QMLAD

-37 EQFRLSYIVT
+37 DQFRLSYTVT

-65 MGPSRSQQSSTQIVN
+65 MGPSRSQQSNTQIVN

-119 NSVKI
+119 NSVRI
-124 KVLPQDQGGNSGQNN
+124 KVLPQDQGDSN
-139 SSSGSIHSSSG
+139 SSSSSSTHSSSG
-150 TSVSNQDLFI
+150 TGVSNQDLFI
-160 MASASKT
+160 TASASKT

-243 IDPAQFQMTIGKPVQ
+243 IDPAQFQMTVGKPVQ

-269 GSNVIEIKKNIS
+269 GSNVIEIKKSIS

-289 NPLPTG
+289 NPLPAG

-312 INSKELKTNDAITIK
+312 INNKELKTNDAITIK

-385 YKIPGVSF
+385 CKIPGVSF

-402 YKTLKTEDYVV
+402 YKTLKTEEYVI

-594 SSSIEVISKMENSR
+594 SSSIEVISKMENS
-608 RDYVMKK
+608 
-615 ILFFILLSM
+615 
-624 SLTCF
+624 
-629 GQDSLSIDTRQTNGV
+629 
-644 DSIHASHTTFSSN
+644 
-657 TLEDATKAEG
+657 
-667 DSAYIKE
+667 IK
-674 DYAAA
+674 
-679 IQIYEALLKNG
+679 
-690 EAADVYY
+690 
-697 NLGNSYYK
+697 
-705 IGEIAKA
+705 
-712 VLNYERALL
+712 
-721 LQPGNGDIR
+721 
-730 ANLEV
+730 
-735 ARAKTIDKVEP
+735 
-746 VPEVFFV
+746 
-753 SWIKS
+753 
-758 LTNSMSVDAWA
+758 
-769 TWGIVSF
+769 
-776 ILLIIAFYFFIFS
+776 
-789 KQIMLKKIG
+789 
-798 FISGII
+798 
-804 LLIVTVCSNLFASQ
+804 
-818 QKEHLVNRSEAI
+818 H
-830 VMNPSVTVRSTPSES
+830 
-845 GTSLFILHEGRKV
+845 
-858 SVKDNS
+858 
-864 MKEWKEIRLEDGKV
+864 
-878 GWVPA
+878 
-883 SAIEV
+883 
-888 I
+888 

>member
-17 HVFAD
+17 QMLAD

-37 EQFRLSYIVT
+37 DQFRLSYTIT

-65 MGPSRSQQSSTQIVN
+65 MGPSRSQQSNTQIVN

-119 NSVKI
+119 NSVRI
-124 KVLPQDQGGNSGQNN
+124 KVLPQDQGDSN
-139 SSSGSIHSSSG
+139 SSSSSSTHSSSG
-150 TSVSNQDLFI
+150 TGVSNQDLFI
-160 MASASKT
+160 TASASKT

-243 IDPAQFQMTIGKPVQ
+243 IDPAQFQMTVGKPVQ

-269 GSNVIEIKKNIS
+269 GSNVIEIKKSIS

-289 NPLPTG
+289 NPLPAG

-312 INSKELKTNDAITIK
+312 INNKELKTNDAITIK
-327 LVISGTGNLKLI
+327 FVISGTGNLKLI

-402 YKTLKTEDYVV
+402 YKTLKTEEYVI

-594 SSSIEVISKMENSR
+594 SSSIEVISKMENS
-608 RDYVMKK
+608 
-615 ILFFILLSM
+615 
-624 SLTCF
+624 
-629 GQDSLSIDTRQTNGV
+629 
-644 DSIHASHTTFSSN
+644 
-657 TLEDATKAEG
+657 
-667 DSAYIKE
+667 IK
-674 DYAAA
+674 
-679 IQIYEALLKNG
+679 
-690 EAADVYY
+690 
-697 NLGNSYYK
+697 
-705 IGEIAKA
+705 
-712 VLNYERALL
+712 
-721 LQPGNGDIR
+721 
-730 ANLEV
+730 
-735 ARAKTIDKVEP
+735 
-746 VPEVFFV
+746 
-753 SWIKS
+753 
-758 LTNSMSVDAWA
+758 
-769 TWGIVSF
+769 
-776 ILLIIAFYFFIFS
+776 
-789 KQIMLKKIG
+789 
-798 FISGII
+798 
-804 LLIVTVCSNLFASQ
+804 
-818 QKEHLVNRSEAI
+818 H
-830 VMNPSVTVRSTPSES
+830 
-845 GTSLFILHEGRKV
+845 
-858 SVKDNS
+858 
-864 MKEWKEIRLEDGKV
+864 
-878 GWVPA
+878 
-883 SAIEV
+883 
-888 I
+888 

>member
-17 HVFAD
+17 QMLAD

-37 EQFRLSYIVT
+37 DQFRLSYTVT

-65 MGPSRSQQSSTQIVN
+65 MGPSRSQQSNTQIVN

-108 SIVADG
+108 SIIVDG

-119 NSVKI
+119 NSVRI
-124 KVLPQDQGGNSGQNN
+124 KVLPQDQGSSN
-139 SSSGSIHSSSG
+139 SSSSSSTHSSSG
-150 TSVSNQDLFI
+150 TGVSNQDLFI
-160 MASASKT
+160 TASASKT

-243 IDPAQFQMTIGKPVQ
+243 IDPAQFQMTVGKPVQ

-269 GSNVIEIKKNIS
+269 GSNVIEIKKSIS

-289 NPLPTG
+289 NPLPAG

-312 INSKELKTNDAITIK
+312 INNKELKTNDAITIK

-402 YKTLKTEDYVV
+402 YKTLKTEEYVI

-573 NDCEFARFAPGDENQ
+573 NDCQFARFASGDENQ

-594 SSSIEVISKMENSR
+594 SSSIEVISKMENS
-608 RDYVMKK
+608 
-615 ILFFILLSM
+615 
-624 SLTCF
+624 
-629 GQDSLSIDTRQTNGV
+629 
-644 DSIHASHTTFSSN
+644 
-657 TLEDATKAEG
+657 
-667 DSAYIKE
+667 IK
-674 DYAAA
+674 
-679 IQIYEALLKNG
+679 
-690 EAADVYY
+690 
-697 NLGNSYYK
+697 
-705 IGEIAKA
+705 
-712 VLNYERALL
+712 
-721 LQPGNGDIR
+721 
-730 ANLEV
+730 
-735 ARAKTIDKVEP
+735 
-746 VPEVFFV
+746 
-753 SWIKS
+753 
-758 LTNSMSVDAWA
+758 
-769 TWGIVSF
+769 
-776 ILLIIAFYFFIFS
+776 
-789 KQIMLKKIG
+789 
-798 FISGII
+798 
-804 LLIVTVCSNLFASQ
+804 
-818 QKEHLVNRSEAI
+818 H
-830 VMNPSVTVRSTPSES
+830 
-845 GTSLFILHEGRKV
+845 
-858 SVKDNS
+858 
-864 MKEWKEIRLEDGKV
+864 
-878 GWVPA
+878 
-883 SAIEV
+883 
-888 I
+888 